1 MEGGDVTDS
10 LAGDEYQGDKGNE
23 IRLEDGEFLTNKLIT
38 EHMLT
43 DDEKRRRYNN
53 SQQRKESYLGTGKV
67 SNYQPLHSSYDNDTD
82 RTAARTVRDKDD
94 AHKYSQIKQIVKD
107 QQDKYGRKEVV
118 SQKPNKAEEK
128 DDTDFQRDRDESAT
142 DDITRNNSMRD
153 DESEKMQTGPY
164 ETQKGSQVD
173 RSSGQTKHRQVK
185 GKVLNLERVHQ
196 EDKQKGEDMSI
207 TPRSGNITPTKS
219 VKWKYSA
226 KGTPA

>member
-38 EHMLT
+38 EYMLT
-43 DDEKRRRYNN
+43 DDEKRRRYND

-67 SNYQPLHSSYDNDTD
+67 SNYQPLHSSYDNDTN
-82 RTAARTVRDKDD
+82 RTPPKTMKDKDD
-94 AHKYSQIKQIVKD
+94 AQKYSQIKQIVKD
-107 QQDKYGRKEVV
+107 QQYYHKEVAN
-118 SQKPNKAEEK
+118 QKPYEAEEK
-128 DDTDFQRDRDESAT
+128 EDTEFQRDRDESAT

-164 ETQKGSQVD
+164 ETQKVSRMD
-173 RSSGQTKHRQVK
+173 ESPRQTKHRQMK
-185 GKVLNLERVHQ
+185 GKVLNLERVNQ
-196 EDKQKGEDMSI
+196 EDKQKGDDMSI